1 MKAELV
7 AVNDARK
14 IYQTQLFQLETT
26 IEGEISARIDTVD
39 AQGIEKFIVADH
51 LWQVERTAS
60 LEKMARLRRELH
72 DLEKELAAYGDS
84 DPATFEQT
92 KRAALLAKEAAVRWT
107 GRCAAKKLATS
118 C

>member
-14 IYQTQLFQLETT
+14 IYQTQLSQLEAT
-26 IEGEISARIDTVD
+26 IEGEISARIDTV
-39 AQGIEKFIVADH
+39 
-51 LWQVERTAS
+51 ERSAS

-72 DLEKELAAYGDS
+72 DLEKELTAYGDC
-84 DPATFEQT
+84 DPAMFEQT
-92 KRAALLAKEAAVRWT
+92 KRAALLAKEATVRWT
-107 GRCAAKKLATS
+107 GRCTAKKLAIG